1 MKSTDSRKARLP
13 YNDDDSQPVMV
24 PRNDKGLVAMPPER
38 VQRLREYLIKE
49 LADLRKVKH
58 LECFASPVRPAPT
71 RFAARVAQTACSL
84 CKGFCCRKG
93 DDDAFLDD
101 RTLARVRLARPG
113 MTERAL
119 LRLYLERVPPVA
131 YRDSCIFHGSRG
143 CTLDRSMR
151 ADVCNSY
158 FCGGLGTFR
167 KSRDPETPTVIIAGE
182 GEKMR
187 TSPVL
192 MP

>member
-1 MKSTDSRKARLP
+1 
-13 YNDDDSQPVMV
+13 MV

-38 VQRLREYLIKE
+38 VQRLREHLIKE
-49 LADLRKVKH
+49 LADLRKAKH
-58 LECFASPVRPAPT
+58 LECFASPVRPAPNG
-71 RFAARVAQTACSL
+71 FVARVAQAACSL
-84 CKGFCCRKG
+84 CKGFCCRNG

-143 CTLDRSMR
+143 CTPDRSMR

-158 FCGGLGTFR
+158 FCGGLGTFL

-182 GEKMR
+182 GEEMR